1 MSVEFK
7 LVSYTEPIITKEQK
21 IQFAQNRNKSAYFIT
36 VANFVY
42 DFHTK
47 IIYEAL
53 SCEKYREVRHEL
65 ILTNNGFNFTD
76 IEPENFIRFEFNT
89 TDCYN

>member
-53 SCEKYREVRHEL
+53 SC
-65 ILTNNGFNFTD
+65 
-76 IEPENFIRFEFNT
+76 
-89 TDCYN
+89 